1 MPADSE
7 AIYLNRLPWIHKMQ
21 NQRISLKHR
30 QKPIIP
36 RSTVVG
42 FRVSHDQLEKLK
54 ATQRTLKM
62 LGVSGTTSDSL
73 RIMLENF
80 DLNSWRTKV
89 QQSLTNK
96 CLWIFEM
103 FLDLKIIQDQETAL
117 AIFINC
123 HSHPSLQLREMS
135 LRSKRYLMFHLGL
148 TWKKGSIPKEKP
160 FFPI

>member
-1 MPADSE
+1 
-7 AIYLNRLPWIHKMQ
+7 MQ
-21 NQRISLKHR
+21 NQQIRLKYR

-80 DLNSWRTKV
+80 DLNSWRTNV
-89 QQSLTNK
+89 QQSLT
-96 CLWIFEM
+96 
-103 FLDLKIIQDQETAL
+103 
-117 AIFINC
+117 
-123 HSHPSLQLREMS
+123 
-135 LRSKRYLMFHLGL
+135 
-148 TWKKGSIPKEKP
+148 KKGL
-160 FFPI
+160 

>member
-1 MPADSE
+1 
-7 AIYLNRLPWIHKMQ
+7 MQ
-21 NQRISLKHR
+21 NQSIRLNYR

-54 ATQRTLKM
+54 STQRTLLM

-89 QQSLTNK
+89 QQSLT
-96 CLWIFEM
+96 
-103 FLDLKIIQDQETAL
+103 
-117 AIFINC
+117 
-123 HSHPSLQLREMS
+123 
-135 LRSKRYLMFHLGL
+135 
-148 TWKKGSIPKEKP
+148 KKGL
-160 FFPI
+160 